1 MPSVPARR
9 ALAAGIAGP
18 VTAFA
23 GAGMMGCMA
32 LIAEPRRMNPLLRL
46 AVRIAE
52 RTAGRRMEPA
62 RLLAWYPRAAI
73 GSGVLEMLVAHH
85 EPSERLLKLV
95 RVTASFTANCAFC
108 VDMNSFEHE
117 RAGLS
122 DAELA
127 ALASGDTDGVPT
139 FEARERLAIEYTRR
153 ISSSP
158 LVFPA
163 ELLTALREEFS
174 ERELVILATTAA
186 QVNYWA
192 RVIQALGITPA
203 GFTEACRVP
212 PA

>member
-1 MPSVPARR
+1 
-9 ALAAGIAGP
+9 
-18 VTAFA
+18 
-23 GAGMMGCMA
+23 MA
-32 LIAEPRRMNPLLRL
+32 LIGEPSRMNPLLRL
-46 AVRIAE
+46 GVRIAE
-52 RTAGRRMEPA
+52 RTTGRRMEPA
-62 RLLAWYPRAAI
+62 RLLAWYPKAAI
-73 GSGVLEMLVAHH
+73 GSGLLEMLVSHR

-95 RVTASFTANCAFC
+95 RVTASTTANCAFC
-108 VDMNSFEHE
+108 VDMNSFEHD

-127 ALASGDTDGVPT
+127 ALAGGDPDSVPT
-139 FEARERLAIEYTRR
+139 FSARERLAIEYTRR

-163 ELLTALREEFS
+163 EHQALLREEFS

-192 RVIQALGITPA
+192 RVIQALGIPPA

-212 PA
+212 PT